1 MAKGSISKYSPD
13 PRVAT
18 VATLM
23 GDPGRASILAA
34 LLGGLELSAG
44 ELAEHARLAPNAASA
59 HLSKLVLG
67 GLLHVRSQ
75 GRRRYFCL
83 AGPEVARAMEA
94 LSVVAPPTRIVA
106 LAQAQRADELRHA
119 RTCYDHLAGWLGVA
133 ITDSLV
139 LRGELLPIEP
149 DEYEVTAR
157 GGSLFDSLAID
168 IDRLRRI
175 RRRSAR
181 QCLDWSE
188 RRPHLAG
195 ALGADL
201 CRRFLEYGWVE
212 RTPVGR
218 AVRVTEPGRDW
229 LLERLGIEVAA
240 PSIS

>member
-13 PRVAT
+13 PHVAT
-18 VATLM
+18 VAALI
-23 GDPGRASILAA
+23 GDPARASILSA
-34 LLGGLELSAG
+34 LLGGAELSAG
-44 ELAEHARLAPNAASA
+44 ELAAHARLAPNAASA

-67 GLLHVRSQ
+67 GLLHVRAQ
-75 GRRRYFCL
+75 GRRRYFCM
-83 AGPEVARAMEA
+83 AGPEVAHAMEA

-106 LAQAQRADELRHA
+106 LGQAQRAGELHYA

-133 ITDSLV
+133 ITDKLV

-149 DEYEVTAR
+149 DAYQITATGR
-157 GGSLFDSLAID
+157 RFFESLAID
-168 IDRLRRI
+168 VDRLRYV

-201 CRRFLEYGWVE
+201 CRRFFESGWVE
-212 RTPVGR
+212 RTVAGR
-218 AVRVTEPGRDW
+218 AIRVTEPGRAW
-229 LLERLGIEVAA
+229 LLQRLGIEVAGL
-240 PSIS
+240 SIS